1 MMFERLRQACS
12 GALRLVMFDLDGTL
26 VDSLPDLHAS
36 CAAMLQD
43 LGHPAPSA
51 EAVSTWVGNGA
62 RQLVARALS
71 GSRTVNPTLTEA
83 EIETALALFN
93 AHYRVMN
100 GQYSRTYPGA
110 TELLSALHDASIC
123 TAIVTNK
130 PLEFSETLCIQL
142 ALPCDLLL
150 GGDSLSTMKPDPA
163 PLHHCLHKF
172 GVGHDEAV
180 MVGDSVNDLAAAG
193 AAGVAAVAV
202 SYGYNHG
209 LPLPAEDAVC
219 VIDSLQ
225 ELR

>member
-12 GALRLVMFDLDGTL
+12 GELRLVMFDLDGTL

-36 CAAMLQD
+36 CAAMLQN
-43 LGHPAPSA
+43 LGHSAPTV

-71 GSRTVNPTLTEA
+71 GSRSINPALTDT
-83 EIETALALFN
+83 EITTALDLFK
-93 AHYRVMN
+93 AHYRSMN
-100 GQYSRTYPGA
+100 GRYSRTYPGA
-110 TELLSALHDASIC
+110 TELLSALHDAGIS

-130 PLEFSETLCIQL
+130 PLEFSETLCAQL
-142 ALPCDLLL
+142 ALPCSLLL

-163 PLHHCLHKF
+163 PLLHCLQIF
-172 GVGHDEAV
+172 GVSADQAV
-180 MVGDSVNDLAAAG
+180 MIGDSVNDLAAAK